1 MNLLIEYFKTSDYQ
15 RHSEYLTCIHENLE
29 NEYID
34 KIYVFISDESKLN
47 FQSDKLEIIQRDE
60 RPTYKD
66 LFKFCNENLKDEV
79 CIIANADIILDDTIS
94 NLNKV
99 NLTEIFVAL
108 TRWEVFCEDNEWCI
122 APFNNSSSQDVWAF
136 QSPIQVTDEMNFHLG
151 KPGCDNK
158 IAKLM
163 SETYDIRNPGLQIV
177 SCHFHMSGYRTYN
190 NNDRIPGPYLCLAP
204 NNDITQK
211 TQYIEIDGFNE
222 KGQAYIIQ
230 KREPNEET

>member
-1 MNLLIEYFKTSDYQ
+1 
-15 RHSEYLTCIHENLE
+15 
-29 NEYID
+29 
-34 KIYVFISDESKLN
+34 
-47 FQSDKLEIIQRDE
+47 
-60 RPTYKD
+60 
-66 LFKFCNENLKDEV
+66 
-79 CIIANADIILDDTIS
+79 
-94 NLNKV
+94 
-99 NLTEIFVAL
+99 
-108 TRWEVFCEDNEWCI
+108 
-122 APFNNSSSQDVWAF
+122 
-136 QSPIQVTDEMNFHLG
+136 MNFHLG

-222 KGQAYIIQ
+222 KGQAYVIQ
-230 KREPNEET
+230 KREPQEDT